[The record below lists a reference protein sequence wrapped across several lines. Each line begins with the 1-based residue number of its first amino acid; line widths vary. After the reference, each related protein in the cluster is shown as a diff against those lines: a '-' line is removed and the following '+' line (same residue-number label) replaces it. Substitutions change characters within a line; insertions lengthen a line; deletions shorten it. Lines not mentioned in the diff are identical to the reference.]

1 MGAVRI
7 SLGFQV
13 KMIERTTLAAISVS
27 GCEDDDDENE
37 DDGGEQ
43 GERQG
48 RIVSH
53 RGNRH

>member
-37 DDGGEQ
+37 DDGDEQ